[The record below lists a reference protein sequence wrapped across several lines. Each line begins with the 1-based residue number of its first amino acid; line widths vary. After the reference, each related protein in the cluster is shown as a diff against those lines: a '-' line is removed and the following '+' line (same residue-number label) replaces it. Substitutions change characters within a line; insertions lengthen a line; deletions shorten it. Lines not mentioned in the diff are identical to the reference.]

1 MDDAF
6 LMRSLQGLCNL
17 LRDPKGLINRD
28 RSSRNPLL
36 QRLAVDQLQ
45 HQELW
50 SIRLL
55 EAVDRR
61 DLGVIERSENVR
73 LALEPGDSL
82 RIVRERR
89 RQRLDGDLSPE
100 LQILWR

>member
-1 MDDAF
+1 
-6 LMRSLQGLCNL
+6 
-17 LRDPKGLINRD
+17 
-28 RSSRNPLL
+28 
-36 QRLAVDQLQ
+36 
-45 HQELW
+45 
-50 SIRLL
+50 
-55 EAVDRR
+55 VDRR